1 MIIYAAGIDWNE
13 IIVFNPY
20 SYKTCILYIC
30 KKNTQ
35 ENEGKNYA
43 IGIHHNWE
51 ISITSLIDTQIWS
64 FTSKFDFSSCSYS
77 GNNLTSEHL

>member
-13 IIVFNPY
+13 IIVFNSY

-35 ENEGKNYA
+35 ENEGKNYE
-43 IGIHHNWE
+43 IEIHHNWE
-51 ISITSLIDTQIWS
+51 NSITSLIDTQIWS
-64 FTSKFDFSSCSYS
+64 FASKFNFSSCSYS

>member
-13 IIVFNPY
+13 IIVFNSY

-35 ENEGKNYA
+35 ENEGKTMQLESII
-43 IGIHHNWE
+43 IGKSHYKSDQHPD
-51 ISITSLIDTQIWS
+51 LIIYI
-64 FTSKFDFSSCSYS
+64 KV
-77 GNNLTSEHL
+77 